1 MIDKGHCRANIIHK
15 ICIAV
20 LRRRLEQMRRFVFN
34 LKEMSDDDLLREY
47 KKYLP

>member
-1 MIDKGHCRANIIHK
+1 MEREHCRANMIHK

-20 LRRRLEQMRRFVFN
+20 LRRRLEQMRRFVFE
-34 LKEMSDDDLLREY
+34 LKKMSDDDLLREY